1 MNFKNAFSKFIT
13 NKLVL
18 NVVSILAA
26 LNIIGY
32 LFMENYVWQGFAIVI
47 YGVLIISTI
56 DNIFRFVF
64 QSKIADVHPLITI
77 LGVIFGLKFFG
88 VSGLIFG
95 PLLISYFLIF
105 IKMYQKEYLE
115 AVDEDLKTETSA
127 EK

>member
-1 MNFKNAFSKFIT
+1 
-13 NKLVL
+13 
-18 NVVSILAA
+18 
-26 LNIIGY
+26 
-32 LFMENYVWQGFAIVI
+32 MENNVWQGFAIVI

-95 PLLISYFLIF
+95 PLTLSYFLI
-105 IKMYQKEYLE
+105 L
-115 AVDEDLKTETSA
+115 LKIYREKFNDA
-127 EK
+127 ERV